1 MCVVCGQVAVTQVH
15 KGEGALSVCVYA
27 CVLCV
32 GVGVGV
38 GVGGVGELQSRKL
51 HTKVKK
57 HCLCV

>member
-1 MCVVCGQVAVTQVH
+1 M
-15 KGEGALSVCVYA
+15 CVYA